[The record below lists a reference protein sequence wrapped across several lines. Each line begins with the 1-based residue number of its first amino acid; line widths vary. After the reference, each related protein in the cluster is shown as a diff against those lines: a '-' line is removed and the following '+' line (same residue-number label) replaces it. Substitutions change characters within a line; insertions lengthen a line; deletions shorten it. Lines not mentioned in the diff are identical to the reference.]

1 MQEFPSN
8 LFIEDDAMS
17 ESSVT
22 DLSRFIPR
30 MPMSPSPL
38 AHVVSIGQLME
49 SVKFL
54 LISLITNHMHFTC
67 WMDQYNDLGVCV
79 SQALE
84 VAGQVAGTSVST
96 SPLPYSTMA
105 SQCEALGT
113 DTRKKLSNWL
123 TQDNHCTKASDLTLV
138 PNPAHGI
145 SAINRVSVLPSI
157 HPFIHSFPKA
167 YDHNRCSY
175 S

>member
-1 MQEFPSN
+1 MQEFQSN

-30 MPMSPSPL
+30 MPMSPSPVS
-38 AHVVSIGQLME
+38 HVVSIGQLME

-79 SQALE
+79 FL
-84 VAGQVAGTSVST
+84 
-96 SPLPYSTMA
+96 
-105 SQCEALGT
+105 
-113 DTRKKLSNWL
+113 R
-123 TQDNHCTKASDLTLV
+123 H
-138 PNPAHGI
+138 
-145 SAINRVSVLPSI
+145 
-157 HPFIHSFPKA
+157 
-167 YDHNRCSY
+167 
-175 S
+175 